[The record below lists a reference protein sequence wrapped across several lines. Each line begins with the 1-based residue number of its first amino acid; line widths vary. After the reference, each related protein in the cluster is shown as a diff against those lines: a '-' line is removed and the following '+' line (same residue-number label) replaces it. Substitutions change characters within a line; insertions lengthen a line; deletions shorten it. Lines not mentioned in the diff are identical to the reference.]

1 MTTRVNV
8 PDYHGIKRTGKDVKS
23 GLGLHKSTIGFFTLI
38 ELLVVIAIIAILAAM
53 LLPALSSA
61 KIKAQQV
68 NCTNNLKQLTLS
80 GFMYLSD
87 TGKLFAYYPYDPT
100 YVNTLWMGSLMRYHA
115 QVSAVRF
122 CPAAGTNKP
131 APSGWYG
138 TADIGW
144 LWNSTPPMRGSY
156 AMNGWLYESDPY
168 ADPAKQFK
176 KESRIQRPSETP
188 AFMDSI
194 WVDLWPQATD
204 TPARNLYAGEIN
216 NASNQGPIG
225 RVTIARHGGKGPLSA
240 PRNVPPGAPL
250 PGAVVIGMADGRAAP
265 VRLEELW
272 KLYWHSDYK
281 PPAQRPR

>member
-1 MTTRVNV
+1 M
-8 PDYHGIKRTGKDVKS
+8 KRQRPIFFPAHQRAAG
-23 GLGLHKSTIGFFTLI
+23 FTLI

-87 TGKLFAYYPYDPT
+87 TGRLFAYYPYDPT

-225 RVTIARHGGKGPLSA
+225 RVTIARHGGKGPLSP

-281 PPAQRPR
+281 PPTQRPR